1 MAKRNFANVFAAPS
15 VRRARRRKVIENALL
30 RGGLLRFGA
39 RNSAL
44 AYITSGGKLCRQCP
58 DNAGRRYVQFAGLKS
73 GMVDRHSII
82 PIPSHDIIAYADQGN
97 GPCGSPSSVD

>member
-39 RNSAL
+39 RNLAL
-44 AYITSGGKLCRQCP
+44 AQITTGENYA
-58 DNAGRRYVQFAGLKS
+58 DNALTMPAG
-73 GMVDRHSII
+73 VV
-82 PIPSHDIIAYADQGN
+82 
-97 GPCGSPSSVD
+97 SSLQV